1 MTGAPRQEVGF
12 RHEAFF
18 YAGSDEF
25 LAGTVPFVEAGIG
38 AGETV
43 LIGLPATKRG
53 LLQREIDPDSPG
65 LHFLSMEEAGRNP
78 GRLISTWREF
88 LHGQEDGAGLRG
100 LGETIWLGRS
110 NAEIDECQRHE
121 RLLNLAFGDGPA
133 WTLMCPYDA
142 GALSDDILSAA
153 QHCHTEVGLDG
164 LLEGSLPSPTGAYF
178 GMEFGK
184 ADLRHVRQLV
194 SERAGTAGLDIRRTE
209 DLILAA
215 CEVATNSIQHGG
227 GEGTLCVW
235 YEDGK
240 LICDIRDAGRITD
253 PLVGRERPPIDR
265 PSGRGLWIA
274 NQLCDLVQIRSG
286 DGGTRVQLQM
296 AVDESRPC

>member
-1 MTGAPRQEVGF
+1 VTSAPRQEVGF

-18 YAGSDEF
+18 YADRDQF
-25 LAGTVPFVEAGIG
+25 LAGTVPFVEAGIE

-43 LIGLPATKRG
+43 LVGLPATKRG
-53 LLQREIDPDSPG
+53 LLQREVDPDSPR

-88 LHGQEDGAGLRG
+88 LHGQEDGGGIRG
-100 LGETIWLGRS
+100 LGETIWPGRPS
-110 NAEIDECQRHE
+110 AEIDECQRHE
-121 RLLNLAFGDGPA
+121 RLLNLAFGGGPA

-142 GALSDDILSAA
+142 SALSDDILDAA
-153 QHCHTEVGLDG
+153 QHSHAETIPNG
-164 LLEGSLPSPTGAYF
+164 LLEGSLPSPPNGATF
-178 GMEFGK
+178 GMDFGK
-184 ADLRHVRQLV
+184 SDLRDVRQLV
-194 SERAGTAGLDIRRTE
+194 AERAGTAGLDIRRTE
-209 DLILAA
+209 DLVLAA

-227 GEGTLCVW
+227 GEGALRIW

-240 LICDIRDAGRITD
+240 LVCDISDAGRITD

-286 DGGTRVQLQM
+286 ETGTQVRLQM
-296 AVDESRPC
+296 GVIEP